1 MRIGFIGLVALPN
14 TATAQGLMNACAA
27 REEASMP
34 TIPRSFRPWKC

>member
-1 MRIGFIGLVALPN
+1 MRIGFIRLDALSN
-14 TATAQGLMNACAA
+14 TATAQGLLNACAA